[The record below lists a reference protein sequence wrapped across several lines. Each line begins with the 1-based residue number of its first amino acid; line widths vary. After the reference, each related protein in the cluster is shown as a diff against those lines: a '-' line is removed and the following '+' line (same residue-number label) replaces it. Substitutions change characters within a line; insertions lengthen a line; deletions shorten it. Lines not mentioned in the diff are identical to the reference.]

1 LFDSRRDEEA
11 GLLEDEGAL
20 HLPSSSH
27 VIFHLT
33 HGRHTN
39 YGTTGMLRS
48 NARAVELALAPVLP
62 TSEARTRR
70 PPRQLEAQWTRR
82 PRSRRR
88 RSASSCARRAPA
100 WWETPL
106 VSHAPPP
113 SSPSAGGRLRGAS
126 WTTTRGSQG
135 TEHASVQ

>member
-48 NARAVELALAPVLP
+48 NARAVELAFGAGP
-62 TSEARTRR
+62 THLGGSDSAAAATARSSVDEAAT
-70 PPRQLEAQWTRR
+70 LT
-82 PRSRRR
+82 
-88 RSASSCARRAPA
+88 
-100 WWETPL
+100 
-106 VSHAPPP
+106 PP
-113 SSPSAGGRLRGAS
+113 S
-126 WTTTRGSQG
+126 
-135 TEHASVQ
+135 